1 MAYFVILGLEGV
13 SGSVSNLPV
22 KVGKGAEDAVMT
34 LEASGVQSEGRYV
47 HANGIDIY
55 YVEAG
60 QGEPLV
66 LLLAGKGV
74 YTVASGSKD

>member
-1 MAYFVILGLEGV
+1 
-13 SGSVSNLPV
+13 
-22 KVGKGAEDAVMT
+22 MT
-34 LEASGVQSEGRYV
+34 LEASGAKSEGRYV